1 MTGNHGKR
9 MVREDLIKKL
19 EEKVVVAAKVANI
32 KTLTNEQIDSLN
44 CGDIVVKSENGSEHA
59 YIVAYKKSD
68 EMSLVYCDHENIEEV
83 YYEKSGS
90 NWAWVVTDNFNLKN
104 YTAGDNIQIVDGVI
118 SATDTTYTAGD
129 NISIE
134 NGVISASGGTP
145 SLYRHTLVWSNASSK
160 YSFTFEI
167 LSTSSTAFTKTSFQE
182 FASTKYSNKYCLA
195 SGSYID
201 GDGNAH
207 SIEYVRILGNK
218 IELDY
223 TSLIDGQISSLD
235 ANYGL
240 TALTLNDIVSP
251 DVFTL

>member
-44 CGDIVVKSENGSEHA
+44 CGDIVVKSENGSDHA

-90 NWAWVVTDNFNLKN
+90 NWAWVVTDNFSLKN
-104 YTAGDNIQIVDGVI
+104 YTAGDNITITDGVI

-129 NISIE
+129 NITIN
-134 NGVISASGGTP
+134 NGVISATSSDT
-145 SLYRHTLVWSNASSK
+145 RHYMHDIKITYDVGVFMLIRIFNQSSSK
-160 YSFTFEI
+160 F
-167 LSTSSTAFTKTSFQE
+167 
-182 FASTKYSNKYCLA
+182 NK
-195 SGSYID
+195 
-201 GDGNAH
+201 
-207 SIEYVRILGNK
+207 
-218 IELDY
+218 
-223 TSLIDGQISSLD
+223 TSLIAYLTD
-235 ANYGL
+235 ATKTRSGGIFDCTYYDKNN
-240 TALTLNDIVSP
+240 ATLNSYEGTIVDSGSSQELCYITYSGSS
-251 DVFTL
+251 TLYNRMMYIADLTNSMIDDLVIED